1 MKKLTY
7 ILLLGLVGLFINLS
21 AQQSKCGQ
29 QIAEDPHWPSPSIEY
44 IVGNMQH
51 PEDEKNS
58 LHFLQET
65 YPNLFRD
72 GSSLF
77 LLSTTQS
84 PFSIHYLYGQTYAG
98 LPIDGNYLKINL
110 TTDGRILHILNNT
123 SSTASWDRAA
133 LLNQAFS
140 TLPLADTLDY
150 QSKDVIY
157 LNDGE
162 PNFGKLVS
170 INTNDLLS
178 THKDYSIDYLVNAN
192 DVLYR
197 HDLHSYFSEDTIA
210 TAYVFRP
217 DPLTTAH
224 KAYGGDYSDH
234 NDSTNAALDNER
246 KLVSITVLDS
256 NDIFYLQNSFCVI
269 SDFAPP
275 FKPVVSDSTPAFLY
289 NRSDDAFE
297 DVNAYYHILTMHR
310 YINDSLGFSL
320 VNYPIMVDA
329 HGSGGADNSFF
340 SYSTSPPS
348 LQFGEGGVDDAEDA
362 DVLVHEYS
370 HAISFSASPLT
381 NNGRERR
388 AIDEGFGDY
397 LATSYSKSID
407 EFSVDSMFTW
417 DGHNPFWPGRVA
429 NTILQY
435 NAADSNGIYENGGIW
450 CSALLE
456 IEGKLGREKTNK
468 LAIQAMYGEAA
479 NTKCPFA
486 AQLLLQADTLLYGGV
501 DYCKI
506 VHSLILRNLLDNRY
520 KQGCDF
526 TDIHSDTQPLSTIQI
541 MNEEGFAN
549 RNGSLSI
556 LNPDRLNCTI
566 NLVSIDGR
574 LIRSMTTDAEK
585 TAMASTDLPAGFYVI
600 EVRAATLSMQK
611 KLLIY

>member
-1 MKKLTY
+1 MKKLKY
-7 ILLLGLVGLFINLS
+7 IWLFGLVGLFFNLP
-21 AQQSKCGQ
+21 AQQSKCRTQ
-29 QIAEDPHWPSPSIEY
+29 FAENPYWPSPSIEY
-44 IVGNMQH
+44 IVDKLKQ
-51 PEDEKNS
+51 PEDEKYI
-58 LHFLQET
+58 LQFLQET
-65 YPNLFRD
+65 YPYLFTN

-84 PFSIHYLYGQTYAG
+84 PFSIHYSYGQAFAG

-110 TTDGRILHILNNT
+110 STAGDILQILNATSNT
-123 SSTASWDRAA
+123 QTWDGAA
-133 LLNQAFS
+133 LLRQAFS
-140 TLPLADTLDY
+140 MLPLADTLDY
-150 QSKDVIY
+150 ISKEVIY

-162 PNFGKLVS
+162 PNLGKLVS
-170 INTNDLLS
+170 INTNNPSS
-178 THKDYSIDYLVNAN
+178 TCKDYSTEYLVNATHVLYSN
-192 DVLYR
+192 DV
-197 HDLHSYFSEDTIA
+197 HSYFSHDTTA

-224 KAYGGDYSDH
+224 KAYGGDYADH

-246 KLVSITVLDS
+246 KLVPITVLDS
-256 NDIFYLQNSFCVI
+256 NDIFYLQHSFCVI

-297 DVNAYYHILTMHR
+297 DVNAYYHILTMHA

-362 DVLVHEYS
+362 DVVVHEYS

-435 NAADSNGIYENGGIW
+435 NAADSTGIYENGGIW

-468 LAIQAMYGEAA
+468 LAIQTMYGEAA

-486 AQLLLQADTLLYGGV
+486 AQLLLQADTLLFGGV

-506 VHSLILRNLLDNRY
+506 VHSLILRNLLDNGY

-526 TDIHSDTQPLSTIQI
+526 TAIQSSTPAIATIHI

-549 RNGSLSI
+549 RTGSLYIVNPLQENCSI
-556 LNPDRLNCTI
+556 D
-566 NLVSIDGR
+566 LVSIDGR
-574 LIRSMTTDAEK
+574 LIRSLTSNAEK
-585 TAMASTDLPAGFYVI
+585 TSIASTDFPAGFYVI
-600 EVRAATLSMQK
+600 EVRTSRASLQK

>member
-1 MKKLTY
+1 
-7 ILLLGLVGLFINLS
+7 
-21 AQQSKCGQ
+21 
-29 QIAEDPHWPSPSIEY
+29 
-44 IVGNMQH
+44 
-51 PEDEKNS
+51 
-58 LHFLQET
+58 
-65 YPNLFRD
+65 
-72 GSSLF
+72 
-77 LLSTTQS
+77 
-84 PFSIHYLYGQTYAG
+84 
-98 LPIDGNYLKINL
+98 
-110 TTDGRILHILNNT
+110 
-123 SSTASWDRAA
+123 
-133 LLNQAFS
+133 
-140 TLPLADTLDY
+140 
-150 QSKDVIY
+150 
-157 LNDGE
+157 
-162 PNFGKLVS
+162 
-170 INTNDLLS
+170 
-178 THKDYSIDYLVNAN
+178 
-192 DVLYR
+192 
-197 HDLHSYFSEDTIA
+197 
-210 TAYVFRP
+210 
-217 DPLTTAH
+217 
-224 KAYGGDYSDH
+224 
-234 NDSTNAALDNER
+234 
-246 KLVSITVLDS
+246 
-256 NDIFYLQNSFCVI
+256 
-269 SDFAPP
+269 
-275 FKPVVSDSTPAFLY
+275 
-289 NRSDDAFE
+289 
-297 DVNAYYHILTMHR
+297 
-310 YINDSLGFSL
+310 
-320 VNYPIMVDA
+320 
-329 HGSGGADNSFF
+329 
-340 SYSTSPPS
+340 

-407 EFSVDSMFTW
+407 KFSVDSMFTW

-435 NAADSNGIYENGGIW
+435 NAADSTGIYENGGIW

-468 LAIQAMYGEAA
+468 LAIQTMYGEAA

-526 TDIHSDTQPLSTIQI
+526 TDIHSDTQPLSSIQI